1 MTTYEV
7 VFDDVGAGRPALQPG
22 ELVEIGGERWQVEAV
37 ASPDA
42 DGVGTGGAGRIRLVR
57 PDPEDDEVAAHIRLP
72 RPLRA
77 PTSFESELVYTLND
91 LATRLSSLAQVLSA
105 YWGKDAA

>member
-7 VFDDVGAGRPALQPG
+7 VFDDAVGSGQPALRPG
-22 ELVEIGGERWQVEAV
+22 ELVEIAGEQWKVEAI
-37 ASPDA
+37 ASPDG
-42 DGVGTGGAGRIRLVR
+42 DGSARVRLVR
-57 PDPEDDEVAAHIRLP
+57 PEADDDEVAAHIRLP
-72 RPLRA
+72 LPRRQ
-77 PTSFESELVYTLND
+77 PTSFEAELVYTLND

>member
-7 VFDDVGAGRPALQPG
+7 VFDDVETGRPALQPG
-22 ELVEIGGERWQVEAV
+22 ELVEIGGEQWKVEAV
-37 ASPDA
+37 ASPD
-42 DGVGTGGAGRIRLVR
+42 DGSGRIRLVR
-57 PDPEDDEVAAHIRLP
+57 PDSEDDEVAAHIRLP